1 MLEYELY
8 NSFIKS
14 LIYSNW
20 SHWEHAI
27 YQAKSSHGEYKEHSR
42 AHKIHQVLKAN
53 LYWKKMTLSP
63 VYWINSGNNLWS
75 SAMFELGD
83 IKIKEHV

>member
-1 MLEYELY
+1 MIWSLMLEYELY

-27 YQAKSSHGEYKEHSR
+27 YQAKSSHGEYKERSR

-53 LYWKKMTLSP
+53 LYWKK
-63 VYWINSGNNLWS
+63 N
-75 SAMFELGD
+75 D
-83 IKIKEHV
+83 IVTRLLNKFRQ